1 WLDAVHPDDRN
12 HIDAVF
18 SRARQTR
25 SPFSGEYRLRN
36 ADGLYRW
43 GMDMATPRMGPQGE
57 LLGYIGVV
65 MDIHERRQAEEA
77 LFLSNERFRAAIQAV
92 EGIMWTVDAHGAVL
106 EEQPAWTLMTGQ
118 RFEEYRGTGWV
129 DAIHP
134 DDRQPYLDLVTKSLT
149 EGTPLN

>member
-1 WLDAVHPDDRN
+1 WFEFTGQTPEEALGSGWLDAVHPDDRN

-65 MDIHERRQAEEA
+65 MDIQERGRAGEA
-77 LFLSNERFRAAIQAV
+77 LLVSNGRVGAASRAG
-92 EGIMWTVDAHGAVL
+92 EGIRGTVDAHGAGL
-106 EEQPAWTLMTGQ
+106 EEQPAGALRTGQ

-129 DAIHP
+129 DAI
-134 DDRQPYLDLVTKSLT
+134 
-149 EGTPLN
+149 